1 MNQSL
6 VISQVSELAVLGA
19 FGSAERSLVAFAE
32 KHGDQQLRA
41 LLDEMEPK
49 HLSLIVREY
58 DCSKSSPVSLL
69 VGVDKF
75 IAMLILERQYNELN
89 KLEGLINSIVMVRE
103 DSERYDFFT
112 AIAECGCEDIL
123 ANYLL
128 GRGGQNHEFL
138 AHFDRYGTFNLCC
151 DYPDSH
157 AEASDGEWKQFA
169 FELREGFP
177 ECWEATYHC
186 VISKHKGMLDN
197 VAKQD
202 SALMDR
208 LALELQKQNN
218 KNNELKIPEQADE
231 NSAL

>member
-6 VISQVSELAVLGA
+6 VISQASELAVLGK

-32 KHGDQQLRA
+32 KHGDQQLRI

-58 DCSKSSPVSLL
+58 DCSKFSPVSLL
-69 VGVDKF
+69 VGVDQF

-128 GRGGQNHEFL
+128 GRGGQNYERIM
-138 AHFDRYGTFNLCC
+138 HFQRYMTFNLGS
-151 DYPDSH
+151 DEPDTHS
-157 AEASDGEWKQFA
+157 EVLDGEWRQFA

-177 ECWEATYHC
+177 DFWESVYQCAASMHTRIMQNSERQERS
-186 VISKHKGMLDN
+186 VFD
-197 VAKQD
+197 
-202 SALMDR
+202 
-208 LALELQKQNN
+208 ALEPQEN
-218 KNNELKIPEQADE
+218 KNDTTIIVEQADE